1 MKSLQKKKKPAE
13 ADIIQVR
20 DTKPQGGVRRCGK
33 SGLPERNIR
42 TGTNSGWQDSHC
54 CSPKLQKSYICL
66 GEVHCPPQSTADP
79 KYTTAAAA
87 TEGLIGRMN
96 SAMLVSLEYQGT

>member
-1 MKSLQKKKKPAE
+1 MKSLQKKPAE

-20 DTKPQGGVRRCGK
+20 DTKPQGGVRRCDK

-42 TGTNSGWQDSHC
+42 TGTNSGWQDC
-54 CSPKLQKSYICL
+54 CPPKLQKSWICL
-66 GEVHCPPQSTADP
+66 GKVHGSPESTADL
-79 KYTTAAAA
+79 KYTTAATA

-96 SAMLVSLEYQGT
+96 LAMLVSLEYQGT